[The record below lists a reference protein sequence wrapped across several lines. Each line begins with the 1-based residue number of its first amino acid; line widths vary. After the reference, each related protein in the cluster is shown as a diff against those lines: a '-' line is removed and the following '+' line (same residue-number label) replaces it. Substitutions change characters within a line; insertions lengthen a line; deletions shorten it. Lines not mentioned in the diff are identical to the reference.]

1 MRKNLI
7 KCQKDNHSK
16 KTRHEG
22 LSLSKWKLW
31 NRPKGKEA
39 MQTEVEPTQD
49 ITTKPVQQTQDR
61 SSEQNEAP
69 IMEYNETLYSRNSS
83 VKPEKKPG
91 VETKEPLKRTSWES
105 PRTIEQNI
113 DTMKK
118 TQPETLAPC
127 SQDSDNIEK
136 KVDQLLLKKKL
147 KL

>member
-22 LSLSKWKLW
+22 FSVSKWKLW
-31 NRPKGKEA
+31 NRSKGNEA
-39 MQTEVEPTQD
+39 APTQNSVIRPAEQTSERTTETNNVP
-49 ITTKPVQQTQDR
+49 IT
-61 SSEQNEAP
+61 
-69 IMEYNETLYSRNSS
+69 EYNETLYSANTS
-83 VKPEKKPG
+83 VKPVKKPG
-91 VETKEPLKRTSWES
+91 MEMKEPLKRTSWEN

-127 SQDSDNIEK
+127 SQDTDNIEK
-136 KVDQLLLKKKL
+136 KVDQILLKKKL